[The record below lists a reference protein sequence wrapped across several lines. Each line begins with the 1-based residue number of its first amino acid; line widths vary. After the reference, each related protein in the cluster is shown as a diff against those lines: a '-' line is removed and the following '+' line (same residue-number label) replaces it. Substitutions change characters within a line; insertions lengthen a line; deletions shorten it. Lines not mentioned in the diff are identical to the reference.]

1 MTQSIAILGTG
12 ALGTLMAW
20 HWHDQNL
27 YLRNRSG
34 VTSLTLEHS
43 ESTTFSAPQWRGE
56 SIDWLVVTTKAA
68 DTLPALQSLGSSIL
82 NARRIMLLQNGMGQQ
97 QEVADWLSQYEAE
110 SNYAVPDLWVAS
122 STEGAYKRDNDN
134 VVYAGQGE
142 TRCGPWH
149 SDKTAL
155 LSNFPALP
163 PKILADNDIKRTLRA
178 KLAIN
183 AIINPLTA
191 YYRCCN
197 GELLSNREYFAHFQ
211 SLTTEVAQIFKK
223 LGWDTGF
230 DIPERAHAVAQAT
243 AKNQS
248 STLQDV
254 LHQRPT
260 ELPYICG
267 YLLAQIKTHN
277 VPGLAA
283 PELQRLY
290 NTLSA
295 KEAEWQT
302 QDN

>member
-20 HWHDQNL
+20 HWRDQNL

-34 VTSLTLEHS
+34 ITSLTLEHS

-56 SIDWLVVTTKAA
+56 DIDWLVVTTKAA
-68 DTLPALQSLGSSIL
+68 DTLPALQSLGSDIRY
-82 NARRIMLLQNGMGQQ
+82 ARRVMLLQNGMGQQ
-97 QEVADWLSQYEAE
+97 QEVADWLTQYESE
-110 SNYAVPDLWVAS
+110 NDCAVPDLWVAS
-122 STEGAYKRDNDN
+122 STEGAYKSDNGH

-142 TRCGPWH
+142 TRCGPWY
-149 SDKTAL
+149 SDKTEL

-163 PKILADNDIKRTLRA
+163 PRILADNDIKRTLRA

-191 YYRCCN
+191 YYRCYN

-254 LHQRPT
+254 LQQRPT

-267 YLLAQIKTHN
+267 YLLAQVKAH
-277 VPGLAA
+277 GSHELAA
-283 PELQRLY
+283 PDLQQVY
-290 NTLSA
+290 NALSA
-295 KEAEWQT
+295 RETEWQT